1 MARASSRAGSP
12 SLYSQ
17 GRHLGH
23 FSQPGDSLSPSS
35 SSLPDAGTGHS
46 PTAQGFASPPWLDT
60 ADSGPLWWLHSPCLL
75 FPGQSPELVSPPCGP
90 PHKQH
95 PWPTFTPIPSGKPT
109 LGPASLPVGA
119 QLCDVGLA
127 AHPLWAPGLSPTICP
142 LEAPAH
148 PQYLQPASCL
158 KQHRSSCVSPM
169 RALGLWSPSPRRDR
183 TQGRAAGVPQEPG
196 IASGGGLEEPPQAS
210 ECDHFMTGVRS
221 LTPWSSLHPPLLFSP
236 LVPGLP
242 GTQRGLRDTWPCGAP
257 LK

>member
-1 MARASSRAGSP
+1 MGSCMARASSRAGSP

-109 LGPASLPVGA
+109 LGPANLPVGA
-119 QLCDVGLA
+119 QLCDVAWL
-127 AHPLWAPGLSPTICP
+127 LTLSG
-142 LEAPAH
+142 
-148 PQYLQPASCL
+148 PQGSALPSALL
-158 KQHRSSCVSPM
+158 KHQH
-169 RALGLWSPSPRRDR
+169 
-183 TQGRAAGVPQEPG
+183 
-196 IASGGGLEEPPQAS
+196 
-210 ECDHFMTGVRS
+210 
-221 LTPWSSLHPPLLFSP
+221 TPNTSSL
-236 LVPGLP
+236 LP
-242 GTQRGLRDTWPCGAP
+242 A
-257 LK
+257 